1 MLDWLRDLWRRTTTS
16 PCQQCGELIPVTEY
30 RETGETDED
39 GKWWSGDGIQLECPN
54 CGHTFWVKK

>member
-16 PCQQCGELIPVTEY
+16 PCRQCGELIPVTEY